1 MASFMAWRSPL
12 CWLCNFLSSGMCC
25 CICSV
30 ERVNFRVSGVTAIV
44 VVRVRKAI
52 AMP

>member
-1 MASFMAWRSPL
+1 MASFIAWRSPL
-12 CWLCNFLSSGMCC
+12 CWFWIFFSSGMCC

-30 ERVNFRVSGVTAIV
+30 ERVNFKVSGVTAMV